1 MNMFLLIVTV
11 TLGTMSET
19 NIVSEHSSLLSC
31 YAAKAQYKTSDL
43 IKYECIKKSKYNAET
58 K

>member
-11 TLGTMSET
+11 TLGTISET
-19 NIVSEHSSLLSC
+19 NIVSEHSSLIGC
-31 YAAKAQYKTSDL
+31 HAAKAQYKTSDF
-43 IKYECIKKSKYNAET
+43 IKYECVKKSKYNAET